1 MRTTSLMSRRRPG
14 DYDAVLDAFEEYNR
28 AMDSSR
34 RNFIRSIPAL
44 AALPASWTAFSSAL
58 RAAPAPDANNEAYWS
73 LVKRQFPLDENLIYL
88 NAANVCPASRPVLDR
103 YAEFL
108 RDFQSNPSFQN
119 RAKYDGLRERL
130 RSKIGALLR
139 VSADEIAITRN
150 TSESNSIIV
159 QGLDLKAGDEVV
171 SNDQNHASNDDSWK
185 VRARREG
192 FVVKTLPV
200 RVPVASRDELI
211 SQIERAI
218 TPRTK
223 VIAIT
228 HVSSFAGMM
237 FPAREIAELGR
248 RRGIWVHL
256 DGAQSFGGLDVNLK
270 DIGCDSYSAS
280 THKWLMGPLEA
291 GILFVRSE
299 RVAQVWPSVVTVGW
313 SDQIR
318 GARKLE
324 VYGQRDDPRLVAVE
338 SAVDFLT
345 LIGVDRVEARMRM
358 LSGYMKDRLAQI
370 PSIRMKTNREP
381 ELSAGVIKFEIA
393 GVPLQRAYDT
403 LWERNRIA
411 IAMTTAGDSK
421 GLRFSPHIY
430 NSREEID
437 RAVAAV
443 KALAS

>member
-1 MRTTSLMSRRRPG
+1 MGSAL
-14 DYDAVLDAFEEYNR
+14 YNQG
-28 AMDSSR
+28 MDSSR
-34 RNFIRSIPAL
+34 RNFIRSLPAL
-44 AALPASWTAFSSAL
+44 AALPASWTAFSNAL
-58 RAAPAPDANNEAYWS
+58 RAAPGTPDAGNDAYWS
-73 LVKRQFPLDENLIYL
+73 IVKRQFPLNEDLLYL

-119 RAKYDGLRERL
+119 RAKYDTLRERL
-130 RSKIGALLR
+130 RGKIGALLR

-159 QGLDLKAGDEVV
+159 QGLDLKPGDEVL

-185 VRARREG
+185 VRAKREG

-200 RVPVASRDELI
+200 PVPVPSRDQLV
-211 SQIERAI
+211 SQIEKAI

-237 FPAREIAELGR
+237 FPAREISELAR
-248 RRGIWVHL
+248 RRGIWLHL
-256 DGAQSFGGLDVNLK
+256 DGAQSFGAIDVNLK
-270 DIGCDSYSAS
+270 EIGCDSYSAS

-291 GILFVRSE
+291 GLLFVRRE
-299 RVAQVWPSVVTVGW
+299 RVPEVWPSVVTVGW
-313 SDQIR
+313 SDKIV

-345 LIGVDRVEARMRM
+345 LIGMDKIEARMRM
-358 LSGYMKDRLAQI
+358 LAGYMKNQLAQV
-370 PSIRMKTNREP
+370 PAVRMKTNREP
-381 ELSAGVIKFEIA
+381 ELSAGVIKFELSNI
-393 GVPLQRAYDT
+393 PIMRAYDT

-411 IAMTTAGDSK
+411 IAQTTAGDSR
-421 GLRFSPHIY
+421 GVRFSPHIY

-443 KALAS
+443 KTLAA